1 MPIRYI
7 FSVLAGVLAAIAYFP
22 YIYAILKKGAKP
34 CQATWFT
41 WAILDIVIVA
51 GMIAKR
57 ALNGQMAMMTA
68 GALVVAILSVKYGK
82 RGWNW
87 IDVSC
92 LAGAAAGIFFWWLSG
107 DPVVGLLIVL
117 GVNCLGSFP
126 TFVSIWEDP
135 KRESCLA
142 WLTAWLS
149 SLLATAAIPAW
160 TIADA
165 AQPIIFAAI
174 GTVMVCLLYLRP
186 GR

>member
-7 FSVLAGVLAAIAYFP
+7 FSVLAGVLVAIAYFL

-34 CQATWFT
+34 CRVTWFT
-41 WAILDIVIVA
+41 WAILDVVIVT
-51 GMIAKR
+51 GMIAKC
-57 ALNGQMAMMTA
+57 ALNSQMAMITM

-82 RGWNW
+82 KGWNW
-87 IDVSC
+87 VDVSC

-107 DPVVGLLIVL
+107 NSIVGLLIVL
-117 GVNCLGSFP
+117 GVNCLGSFS
-126 TFVSIWEDP
+126 TFVSVWEDP
-135 KRESCLA
+135 SRESRTA
-142 WLTAWLS
+142 WLTTWLS
-149 SLLATAAIPAW
+149 SLSATAAIPAW
-160 TIADA
+160 TIVDA